1 MTKRILELQNLV
13 NEQIENMAKYDTEK
27 ERTFFYK
34 EYLRIKKILD
44 EEMDNYAKGLAN
56 FDIL

>member
-13 NEQIENMAKYDTEK
+13 NEQIENMAKFDTEK

-34 EYLRIKKILD
+34 EYLRIKNILD
-44 EEMDNYAKGLAN
+44 EEMDSYTKGLAC